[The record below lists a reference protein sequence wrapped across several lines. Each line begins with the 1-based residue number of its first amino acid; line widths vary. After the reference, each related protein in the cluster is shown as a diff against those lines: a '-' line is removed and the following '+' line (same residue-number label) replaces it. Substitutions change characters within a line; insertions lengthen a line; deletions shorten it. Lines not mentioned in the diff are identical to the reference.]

1 MMSRKNR
8 MLQNSRV
15 GETQGRTIIA
25 VVVVVVVV
33 VVTAGKVQRQGMSS
47 G

>member
-8 MLQNSRV
+8 MPQNSRV
-15 GETQGRTIIA
+15 GETQGRTII
-25 VVVVVVVV
+25 VVVVMVVVV
-33 VVTAGKVQRQGMSS
+33 VVTAGIIQQQGTSS